1 MENRVFINMECTNKQ
16 IKTTTS
22 GLNSIGRVGLLLL
35 MAVLSTGVLPGCS
48 SSAVKMAERS
58 SMSVSAVKPGDAA
71 KPMAAPAQAQA
82 KKDNISNF
90 PEVARSLPQLIK
102 KAELSLVVT
111 SIDETMK
118 SVTNIVQQQ
127 QGDLLGYQDS
137 KYRDNANR
145 YRASLQIRVPQDKL
159 DNTLNALVKLG
170 TVQNRSLV
178 AEDVTDQ
185 LVDNDARLRNLRK
198 AEDITLKMMERSGSV
213 ADILKV
219 SQELSR
225 IREQI
230 ERLDAQQKS
239 LKNQVAYSTI
249 NLTLETA
256 IPASPIPNQPVW
268 LRIQETWGKATS
280 SITELSLSL
289 LEFSIWLFVFS
300 PFLIIIAGSIYLY
313 KRSKNQ
319 ASLPGINKVIKDWQ
333 KPDAE

>member
-1 MENRVFINMECTNKQ
+1 MVSINQQLPLMVS
-16 IKTTTS
+16 KTRNS

-35 MAVLSTGVLPGCS
+35 MVVLSTGVLPGCS
-48 SSAVKMAERS
+48 APAGKMAERS
-58 SMSVSAVKPGDAA
+58 SMNVTAAKPGDAA
-71 KPMAAPAQAQA
+71 KPMAAPAPSQAQA
-82 KKDNISNF
+82 KKDSSSV
-90 PEVARSLPQLIK
+90 PDVARSLPQLIK
-102 KAELSLVVT
+102 KAELSVVVT

-118 SVTNIVQQQ
+118 SVANIVQQQ

-137 KYRDNANR
+137 KYGNSANR
-145 YRASLQIRVPQDKL
+145 LRASMQIRVPQDKL
-159 DNTLNALVKLG
+159 DTTLNNLVKLG
-170 TVQNRSLV
+170 TVQSRSLV

-198 AEDITLKMMERSGSV
+198 AEEITLKMMERSGSIGDV
-213 ADILKV
+213 LKV

-256 IPASPIPNQPVW
+256 IPASPTPNQPFG

-289 LEFSIWLFVFS
+289 LDFSIWLFVFS

-313 KRSKNQ
+313 KRSKQ
-319 ASLPGINKVIKDWQ
+319 QKSLPGGVDQVIKDWQ
-333 KPDAE
+333 NPNAE